1 MVYILCVFAIC
12 TDGIVLGLSS
22 LQQLDANLNACEEG
36 HLTQGRI
43 RMRLICLYI
52 IVHANC

>member
-1 MVYILCVFAIC
+1 MCVFAIC

-36 HLTQGRI
+36 PLTQGKI
-43 RMRLICLYI
+43 RM
-52 IVHANC
+52 